1 MCTAKITLSM
11 SIKEMVDI
19 LKKSVGDFYASPEVK
34 EKFRNVLEKLYTESQ
49 KSLLEQGKDH
59 QTDEEAYEFMHRLY
73 DYLSLTCKM
82 QHIKKV
88 AAIFDIII
96 ANQQN
101 LSDKEIEQKLE
112 EALSDNAL
120 MERLAF
126 TVDNPSYQETV
137 MALVQ
142 AGITK
147 TTK

>member
-1 MCTAKITLSM
+1 M
-11 SIKEMVDI
+11 
-19 LKKSVGDFYASPEVK
+19 
-34 EKFRNVLEKLYTESQ
+34 LEKLYTESQ
-49 KSLLEQGKDH
+49 KSLLEQGNSH

-126 TVDNPSYQETV
+126 TVDNPSYQENV
-137 MALVQ
+137 KALVQ

>member
-1 MCTAKITLSM
+1 MCTAKLTLSM

-34 EKFRNVLEKLYTESQ
+34 EKFRNVLEKLYTVSQ
-49 KSLLEQGKDH
+49 KSLLEQGNSH

-88 AAIFDIII
+88 AAIFDIIL

-126 TVDNPSYQETV
+126 TVDNPSYQKTV
-137 MALVQ
+137 KALIQ

>member
-1 MCTAKITLSM
+1 M

-49 KSLLEQGKDH
+49 KSLLEQGNSH

-126 TVDNPSYQETV
+126 TVDNPSYQKTV
-137 MALVQ
+137 IALVQ

>member
-1 MCTAKITLSM
+1 MCTAKLTLSM

-49 KSLLEQGKDH
+49 KSLLEQGNSH

-126 TVDNPSYQETV
+126 TVDNPSYQENV
-137 MALVQ
+137 KALVQ

>member
-1 MCTAKITLSM
+1 MCTAKLTLSM

-49 KSLLEQGKDH
+49 KSLLEQGNSH

-120 MERLAF
+120 MERLVF

-137 MALVQ
+137 KALVQ

>member
-1 MCTAKITLSM
+1 MCTAKLTLSM

-49 KSLLEQGKDH
+49 KSLLEQGNSH

-137 MALVQ
+137 KALVQ

>member
-49 KSLLEQGKDH
+49 KSLLEQGNSH

-137 MALVQ
+137 KALVQ

>member
-1 MCTAKITLSM
+1 MCTAKLTLSM
-11 SIKEMVDI
+11 TIIEMVDI
-19 LKKSVGDFYASPEVK
+19 LKKSVEDFYASPEVK
-34 EKFRNVLEKLYTESQ
+34 EKFRNMLEKLYTESQ

>member
-1 MCTAKITLSM
+1 M

>member
-1 MCTAKITLSM
+1 MCTAKLTLSM

-49 KSLLEQGKDH
+49 KSLLEQGNSH

-88 AAIFDIII
+88 AAIFDIIL

-126 TVDNPSYQETV
+126 TVDNPSYQKTV
-137 MALVQ
+137 KALIQ

>member
-1 MCTAKITLSM
+1 MCTAKLSLLM
-11 SIKEMVDI
+11 PIKDMVDI

-34 EKFRNVLEKLYTESQ
+34 EKFRNVLENLYTESQ
-49 KSLLEQGKDH
+49 KSLLDQGIDH

-73 DYLSLTCKM
+73 DYLHLTCKM

-88 AAIFDIII
+88 ADIFDIIL
-96 ANQQN
+96 ANHQN

-112 EALSDNAL
+112 ESLSDNVL
-120 MERLAF
+120 METLAF

-137 MALVQ
+137 IALVK
-142 AGITK
+142 AGIAK